1 MPVKNN
7 KTVST
12 HRFKHGFTLI
22 ELLVVIA
29 IIAILAGLLFP
40 AISRARLAALKTAC
54 MSNLRQIQLA
64 CNTYAGDHDE
74 QLPNANREYG
84 FPHEFTSYTTELEDY
99 LGAPRDKIMFC
110 PGPLYRERNPRFSDL
125 YKTHYTTYQYFNFP
139 GPFLGTYAGNNKPD
153 MSRLSMIPAGTA
165 LWGCLTVKRGDGTT
179 LSHSEAGEK
188 ESLTGLNAAFVDGH
202 AGWVDVSSVEVY
214 YRSNGDYCWPV
225 PPTP

>member
-1 MPVKNN
+1 M
-7 KTVST
+7 KTTMEVNVS
-12 HRFKHGFTLI
+12 RLRQGFTLI

-40 AISRARLAALKTAC
+40 AISKSRMAALKTAC

-64 CNTYAGDHDE
+64 SNTYAGDHDE

-84 FPHEFTSYTTELEDY
+84 FPHEFKDYSTVLEEY

-110 PGPLYRERNPRFSDL
+110 PGPLYRARNPKFNDL

-139 GPFLGTYAGNNKPD
+139 SPFLGTYAGNNKPD
-153 MSRLSMIPAGTA
+153 MTRLSMIPAGTA

-179 LSHSEAGEK
+179 LSHSEAGKK
-188 ESLTGLNAAFVDGH
+188 ESLTGMNAAFVDGH
-202 AGWVDVSSVEVY
+202 AGWVDVASVEVFY
-214 YRSNGDYCWPV
+214 KNNGDYCWPI
-225 PPTP
+225 PPAP